1 MNIIDFIIFSCII
14 LWEKKPIFCIAS
26 IFYFRFAA
34 EMASADD
41 YYGKLQLIDPND
53 DSDDG
58 ETASN
63 VIPGIKH
70 AVTTEGV

>member
-1 MNIIDFIIFSCII
+1 
-14 LWEKKPIFCIAS
+14 
-26 IFYFRFAA
+26 
-34 EMASADD
+34 MASADD

>member
-1 MNIIDFIIFSCII
+1 
-14 LWEKKPIFCIAS
+14 
-26 IFYFRFAA
+26 
-34 EMASADD
+34 MASADD
-41 YYGKLQLIDPND
+41 NYGKLKLIDPDD

-58 ETASN
+58 ETASG